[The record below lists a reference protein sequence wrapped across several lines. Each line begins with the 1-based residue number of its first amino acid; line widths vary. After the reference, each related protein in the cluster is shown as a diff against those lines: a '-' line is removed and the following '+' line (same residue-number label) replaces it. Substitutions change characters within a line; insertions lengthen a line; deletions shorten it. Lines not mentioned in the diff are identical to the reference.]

1 MLGLQASA
9 TISSYH
15 TLDSTRVWC
24 TLRQEFQQPRTSL
37 TLWWRLRILYTG
49 SHCFQIWRIWLHPTG
64 ATSMFSSLT
73 VFVNNSTIISRRVGQ
88 LLVFFIYY
96 GMSRDSQTLKQIGIF
111 FLLSLCS
118 SGCPES
124 HCSPVWLWQASL
136 PNESSSQALSKYF
149 YFAPILEKM
158 HPLLPICM

>member
-37 TLWWRLRILYTG
+37 TLWWRLRVLYTG

-64 ATSMFSSLT
+64 ATSVFSSLT

-111 FLLSLCS
+111 FYSLYVVLAVLDLTVAQ
-118 SGCPES
+118 SGFGKHLYLMS
-124 HCSPVWLWQASL
+124 H
-136 PNESSSQALSKYF
+136 
-149 YFAPILEKM
+149 
-158 HPLLPICM
+158 HPRPWVNTFTLLPF